1 MRTLTFCLLSMLPVL
16 SFCIPLS
23 ADARIYDIRSFSVDE
38 GLSQSMAYCILQDS
52 RGFIWI
58 GTQDGLNRYDGQH
71 FSIFKHNPR
80 DPDTVGSDRF
90 FSIYEGADSRI
101 WLGTDKGIDIYD
113 PSLEKFFKF
122 NERTPDGMSVDGC
135 IRHISKDAE
144 GKIWIAGDGASVFCF
159 SCELLSNFLS
169 LNH

>member
-58 GTQDGLNRYDGQH
+58 GTQDGLNRYDG
-71 FSIFKHNPR
+71 
-80 DPDTVGSDRF
+80 DR
-90 FSIYEGADSRI
+90 
-101 WLGTDKGIDIYD
+101 K
-113 PSLEKFFKF
+113 
-122 NERTPDGMSVDGC
+122 SV
-135 IRHISKDAE
+135 
-144 GKIWIAGDGASVFCF
+144 V
-159 SCELLSNFLS
+159 
-169 LNH
+169 